1 MCLLHITCS
10 IARQRSMLWIQVRR
24 VSTMKRQLPHMNPL
38 GTTYTMK
45 RQETQKTF
53 PQSKAHSHYKMG

>member
-1 MCLLHITCS
+1 M
-10 IARQRSMLWIQVRR
+10 ARQRSMLWIQVRM